1 MGLVRCGVF
10 VTVTCA
16 ALHIGT
22 PTIRDLLD
30 AVRDVVDW
38 HSLGLE
44 LKLSAADL
52 RTIELQYSVHG
63 VPRQKSA
70 MFDRWLAQD
79 VDASW
84 STLAAALDRMGEN
97 KAARAVREKYCG
109 GAGGATSA
117 AVQRSTSE

>member
-1 MGLVRCGVF
+1 M
-10 VTVTCA
+10 
-16 ALHIGT
+16 
-22 PTIRDLLD
+22 RDLLD

-38 HSLGLE
+38 HSLGVE

-52 RTIELQYSVHG
+52 RAIEVQYSVHG
-63 VPRQKSA
+63 VARQKSA

-84 STLAAALDRMGEN
+84 SKLAAALDRMGEN

-109 GAGGATSA
+109 GAGGATTSSGVVASSPSSAGSA